1 MYSAPAGYSDIQEYP
16 FRSEGVY
23 MSMGVYI
30 DNTAA
35 DDITAITADKLPMS
49 NVAQLTNAI
58 YQLADGLAT
67 YEAEGIPT
75 GLSAGMQAPPIAL
88 SDAQEYGLWS
98 EDISDGNGDIDFSF
112 TIRLSASHTSALTI
126 YTSGPNITEGTVLFS
141 VGDGEPV
148 EESLDPHTGYATASG
163 SFTFDTIT
171 VNITGIDAP
180 YCHVRVAEIE
190 FGDSVTIGMDQLAN
204 QVTFID
210 EIDPLQIGLPMQE
223 LDFDLINISGDY
235 DEDKPNSL
243 YSRLAIGNPIN
254 LSYTLAKGR
263 DRVTIPMGRFVIGER
278 GSKNNC
284 VSVTAYDVRW
294 RLLNMYNSWSIDPS
308 IDLATSI
315 NAILTALDVAHTID
329 AGVSEIYPMAAYT
342 FSTDTS
348 VLDDLHRIAQAYG
361 LTILPDRGG
370 TVVISQ
376 DFVTEDYGDL
386 PVQNQISWPEASQL
400 NKYNAIDVIY
410 GTEGNLDHYFLA
422 QPLPAYTARSVITI
436 NNRLVVTLAQ
446 AQAIANRIMSRLYA
460 KAIKVKWLAD
470 PALDLYDQVGVFSQW
485 TQGETAEVFKAI
497 KREITYNGILTEETT
512 FVR

>member
-1 MYSAPAGYSDIQEYP
+1 
-16 FRSEGVY
+16 
-23 MSMGVYI
+23 MSMGIHI

-35 DDITAITADKLPMS
+35 DDITAITAQKLPLS
-49 NVAQLTNAI
+49 NVDQLTDAI
-58 YQLADGLAT
+58 YQLTEGMAV

-75 GLSAGMQAPPIAL
+75 AVSAGMQAPPIAV
-88 SDAQEYGLWS
+88 SSAQEYGLWS
-98 EDISDGNGDIDFSF
+98 AGISDGNGDIDFSF
-112 TIRLSASHTSALTI
+112 TIRLSAVHTSAFTI
-126 YTSGPNITEGTVLFS
+126 YTSGPDITAGTVEFS
-141 VGDGEPV
+141 QGEGEPV
-148 EESLDPHTGYATASG
+148 EAELDCHTGSAAASG
-163 SFTFDTIT
+163 SYTFDTIT
-171 VNITGIDAP
+171 VHITSIDSP
-180 YCHVRVAEIE
+180 YCHVRVAELE
-190 FGDSVTIGMDQLAN
+190 FGDSVTISVDQIAN
-204 QVTFID
+204 QVVFID

-254 LSYTLAKGR
+254 LSYTLGR
-263 DRVTIPMGRFVIGER
+263 GSTRVTIPMGRFIIGER

-294 RLLNMYNSWSIDPS
+294 RLLSMYNAWGIDPS

-315 NAILTALDVAHTID
+315 DAILTELEVAHSID
-329 AGVSEIYPMAAYT
+329 AGVSSVYPLAAYS
-342 FSTDTS
+342 FGTDTS
-348 VLDDLHRIAQAYG
+348 VLDDLQRIAQAYG

-370 TVVISQ
+370 TVVIAQ
-376 DFVTEDYGDL
+376 DFESDQYGDL
-386 PVQNQISWPEASQL
+386 PIQNQISWPEASQL
-400 NKYNAIDVIY
+400 SKYNAVDVIY
-410 GTEGNLDHYFLA
+410 GTEGNLDHYLLA
-422 QPLPAYTARSVITI
+422 QPLPAYTARSVVTI

-470 PALDLYDQVGVFSQW
+470 PALDLYDRVGVYSQW
-485 TQGETAEVFKAI
+485 TQGETAEVFRAI